1 MGRKLNS
8 YVYVDGKGYGPDDDV
23 PAEVAKRIDNPD
35 VWVDDEQRDSDEQAG
50 EQSPEPGPTSQA
62 IRQGRR

>member
-1 MGRKLNS
+1 
-8 YVYVDGKGYGPDDDV
+8 V

-35 VWVDDEQRDSDEQAG
+35 VWVDDEQRDSDEQAAEQAG
-50 EQSPEPGPTSQA
+50 EQSPEPGPTSQS